1 MNQYAT
7 SGQGFH
13 AANDM
18 FGAINLFPKRK
29 KKKNKVW
36 HHAITTL
43 MRQILWSTLYTV
55 LASLTYNLVNN

>member
-1 MNQYAT
+1 MMNQYTT

-18 FGAINLFPKRK
+18 FGVINLFPKRK

-36 HHAITTL
+36 RHAITAL
-43 MRQILWSTLYTV
+43 MR
-55 LASLTYNLVNN
+55 